1 MNIQQ
6 NLAIRLLRVLRYNKA
21 RHERA
26 LALLPEDK
34 RPIFHVLP
42 FLLHINHPA
51 FPGFVEDEAVAF
63 GLNNYSLR
71 DAVTA
76 SLLTIFPQHQL
87 LIDDIRQLWPKQRL
101 IDSLVLMGSVGTI
114 AQSEDSDFDYWVCI
128 DPKVVKPKSRKLLQQ
143 KLCLVEQWAAD
154 HDMEVHFFLSDIDKV
169 RRNDFGEADGE
180 SSGSAQ
186 AVFLKAEF
194 YTTNLV
200 VAGKLPFWW
209 LMPDKVNDRQYQDL
223 MKSLKPGEPPDPKL
237 FMDFGNLQDMDSREL
252 FGAAIWQIVKG
263 MDSPFK
269 SVLKMAKLEVF
280 LENIKHK
287 QPLCN
292 LLKKCVHTGANPLA
306 HQDYVDPYALM
317 FDELITHYQQQ
328 DNLQVVPLLQL
339 SLYLKCGCALS
350 RETGDNYHSFKRDL
364 ISRYVWEWGWSA
376 DKLRKI
382 DNIASWNF
390 SEKSQLS
397 RQVHAFLIQ
406 CYRRMSSRI
415 AGQVQL
421 VSQEDMTVIGRKLD
435 TFYSKKAHKVE
446 YLRSVFDDELYCRTV
461 TIKADPDTMLKR
473 TWSMYAGD
481 QISAKADSLRN
492 EHLKSSHSPID
503 LIIWAVWNRI
513 MDSQTRIQLDYHTEP
528 VTEEDLYKLVSKAE
542 ELFPPLRVSELSRQA
557 LLSPAKVTSCLVVLN
572 FESRRLKPEV
582 DTVRVI
588 YSNSW
593 GELYSL
599 SGMQALEPLRLE
611 MGNGELVSR
620 AHVLVP
626 DGSHKQ
632 RLYDNFIMRTGLE
645 FRHIL

>member
-26 LALLPEDK
+26 LALLPENK

-42 FLLHINHPA
+42 FLLHVNHPA
-51 FPGFVEDEAVAF
+51 LPGFVADDDVAF
-63 GLNNYSLR
+63 GLTNYSLR
-71 DAVTA
+71 ESVVN
-76 SLLTIFPQHQL
+76 SLKSVFPQQL
-87 LIDDIRQLWPKQRL
+87 SLFDDFRQLWPKQRL

-114 AQSEDSDFDYWVCI
+114 AQSDDSDFDYWVCI
-128 DPKVVKPKSRKLLQQ
+128 DPQVVKPNARKLLQQ
-143 KLCLVEQWAAD
+143 KLQLVEQWAAQ
-154 HDMEVHFFLSDIDKV
+154 HDMEVHFFLSDIDKI

-209 LMPDKVNDRQYQDL
+209 LMPDKVNDKQYQEL
-223 MKSLKPGEPPDPKL
+223 MNSLKPGEPPDPKL
-237 FMDFGNLQDMDSREL
+237 FMDFGNLQEMDSREL

-280 LENIKHK
+280 LENIQHK

-292 LLKKCVHTGANPLA
+292 LLKKYVHTGANPLA
-306 HQDYVDPYALM
+306 HQEYVDPYALM
-317 FDELITHYQQQ
+317 FDELIAHYQQQ
-328 DNLQVVPLLQL
+328 DNQQVVQLLQL
-339 SLYLKCGCALS
+339 SLYLKCGCTLS
-350 RETGDNYHSFKRDL
+350 QETGDKHHSFKREM

-390 SEKSQLS
+390 SEKSLLS
-397 RQVHAFLIQ
+397 RQVHAFLIN

-415 AGQVQL
+415 AGQKQT

-435 TFYSKKAHKVE
+435 TFYSKKTDKVE

-461 TIKADPDTMLKR
+461 SIKADPDTMLKR
-473 TWSMYAGD
+473 NWSMYAGD
-481 QISAKADSLRN
+481 QISAKASTLRN
-492 EHLKSSHSPID
+492 EHLKSSDNPID
-503 LIIWAVWNRI
+503 LVVWAVWNRI

-542 ELFPPLRVSELSRQA
+542 ALFPPLRVSELPRQA
-557 LLSPAKVTSCLVVLN
+557 LLSPAKVISCLVVLN

-593 GELYSL
+593 GELYSQ
-599 SGMQALEPLRLE
+599 SGMQALEPLRTEL
-611 MGNGELVSR
+611 GNDGLVR
-620 AHVLVP
+620 LAHLLVP

-632 RLYDNFIMRTGLE
+632 RLYDNFVMRTGLE
-645 FRHIL
+645 FRHIV

>member
-26 LALLPEDK
+26 LALLPENK

-42 FLLHINHPA
+42 FLLHVNHPA
-51 FPGFVEDEAVAF
+51 LPGFVADDDVAF
-63 GLNNYSLR
+63 GLTNYSLR
-71 DAVTA
+71 ESVVN
-76 SLLTIFPQHQL
+76 SLKSVFPQQL
-87 LIDDIRQLWPKQRL
+87 SLFDDFRQLWPKQRL

-114 AQSEDSDFDYWVCI
+114 AQSDDSDFDYWVCI
-128 DPKVVKPKSRKLLQQ
+128 DPQVVKPNARKLLQQ
-143 KLCLVEQWAAD
+143 KLQLVEQWAAQ
-154 HDMEVHFFLSDIDKV
+154 HDMEVHFFLSDIDKI

-209 LMPDKVNDRQYQDL
+209 LMPDKVNDKQYQEL
-223 MKSLKPGEPPDPKL
+223 MNSLKPGEPPDPKL
-237 FMDFGNLQDMDSREL
+237 FMDFGNLQEMDSREL

-280 LENIKHK
+280 LENIQHK

-292 LLKKCVHTGANPLA
+292 LLKKYVHTGANPLA
-306 HQDYVDPYALM
+306 HQEYVDPYALM
-317 FDELITHYQQQ
+317 FDELIAHYQQQ
-328 DNLQVVPLLQL
+328 DNQQVVQLLQL
-339 SLYLKCGCALS
+339 SLYLKCGCTLS
-350 RETGDNYHSFKRDL
+350 QETGDKHHSFKREM

-390 SEKSQLS
+390 SEKSLLS
-397 RQVHAFLIQ
+397 RQVHAFLIN

-415 AGQVQL
+415 AGQKQT

-435 TFYSKKAHKVE
+435 TFYSKKTDKVE

-461 TIKADPDTMLKR
+461 SIKADPDTMLKR
-473 TWSMYAGD
+473 NWSMYAGD
-481 QISAKADSLRN
+481 QISAKASTLRN
-492 EHLKSSHSPID
+492 EHLKSSDNPID
-503 LIIWAVWNRI
+503 LVVWAVWNRI
-513 MDSQTRIQLDYHTEP
+513 MDSKTRIQLDYHTEP

-542 ELFPPLRVSELSRQA
+542 ELFPPLRVSELPRQA

-593 GELYSL
+593 GELYSQ
-599 SGMQALEPLRLE
+599 SGMQALEPLRREL
-611 MGNGELVSR
+611 GNDGLAR
-620 AHVLVP
+620 LAHLLVP

-632 RLYDNFIMRTGLE
+632 RLYDNFVMRTGLE
-645 FRHIL
+645 FRHIV